1 MVRGLE
7 AGADDYLAKPFA
19 ARVLVARV
27 RALLRRTQT
36 LPGTASDRVTCGD
49 LELDMG
55 ARRVTR
61 GEMDI
66 HLTPTEFKLLT
77 LFLQQQGK
85 VLTSRQIISQIWG
98 ATGDGDPQ
106 ILRTHVGRLR
116 RKIEPNRANPTLVQ
130 TVAGVGYWMECPSD
144 AC

>member
-1 MVRGLE
+1 VVRGLE

-85 VLTSRQIISQIWG
+85 VLTSRQIIS
-98 ATGDGDPQ
+98 
-106 ILRTHVGRLR
+106 
-116 RKIEPNRANPTLVQ
+116 
-130 TVAGVGYWMECPSD
+130 
-144 AC
+144 